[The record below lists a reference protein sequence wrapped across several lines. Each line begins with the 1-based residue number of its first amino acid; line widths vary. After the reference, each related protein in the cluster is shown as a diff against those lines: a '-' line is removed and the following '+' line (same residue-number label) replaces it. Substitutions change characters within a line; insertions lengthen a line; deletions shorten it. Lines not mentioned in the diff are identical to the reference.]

1 MIVFWLTAGAM
12 VAVALAFVIPA
23 LAGRARSSSVAR
35 KQLNIS
41 IHKERLQ
48 ELETELQNG
57 VLSQD
62 QFEQARAEL
71 QRNLLRDVEGDD
83 DTPSTAHPPRLLG
96 AIVAA
101 VAIPALAIALYL
113 TLGDPQSIHVSA
125 QALAES
131 GQQQTTGMHSIEQM
145 VQQLR
150 DKLQREPDNV
160 EGWLLLGR
168 SYMTQQHYGEAV
180 AAYARAYEL
189 KPNDAQLMADYAEA
203 MALANGSRLEG
214 QPTDLAARALKL
226 EPDNP
231 KALWLSGMAAMQRG
245 EREVAVAHL
254 QRLQKLLPPGSE
266 GSQLVRS
273 FLEQAM
279 GNATTTPEPSR
290 PAPPSTAATAGG
302 TRLEVKVALDPAL
315 AARAAPKDTV
325 FIYAQAS
332 QGPRMPLAIVRRQVQ
347 ALPAT
352 VVLDDSMAMTPAMK
366 LSQFDK
372 VVIGARISKSGIAT
386 PQSGDLEGRSGVIT
400 LDTTKSVN
408 VIINRAVP

>member
-1 MIVFWLTAGAM
+1 MIVFWLTAAAM
-12 VAVALAFVIPA
+12 VAIALAFVIPA
-23 LAGRARSSSVAR
+23 LAGRARTSSVVR
-35 KQLNIS
+35 RQLNIS

-83 DTPSTAHPPRLLG
+83 DALSITHPPRLLG

-113 TLGDPQSIHVSA
+113 TLGDPQSIHTSP
-125 QALAES
+125 QALPQS
-131 GQQQTTGMHSIEQM
+131 GQQTTDMHSIEQM

-160 EGWLLLGR
+160 EGWLLLAR
-168 SYMTQQHYGEAV
+168 SYVTQQRYGD
-180 AAYARAYEL
+180 AAMAYERAYEL
-189 KPNDAQLMADYAEA
+189 RPNDGRLMADYAEA
-203 MALANGSRLEG
+203 LALANGSRLDG
-214 QPTDLAARALKL
+214 LPTDLAGRALKL

-254 QRLQKLLPPGSE
+254 QRLQELLPPGSE
-266 GSQLVRS
+266 GAQLVRS
-273 FLEQAM
+273 FLEQAI
-279 GNATTTPEPSR
+279 GNAVASPEPSR
-290 PAPPSTAATAGG
+290 PAPPSTATAGG
-302 TRLEVKVALDPAL
+302 ARLEVKVALDPTL

-332 QGPRMPLAIVRRQVQ
+332 QGPRMPLAIVRQQVQ

-386 PQSGDLEGRSGVIT
+386 PQSGDLEGSSGIIT
-400 LDTTKSVN
+400 LDTTKSVD
-408 VIINRAVP
+408 VIIDRVVP

>member
-1 MIVFWLTAGAM
+1 MIVFWLIAGAM
-12 VAVALAFVIPA
+12 VAIALAFVIPA
-23 LAGRARSSSVAR
+23 LSGHRRGSGVIR

-48 ELETELQNG
+48 ELETDLQNG

-71 QRNLLRDVEGDD
+71 QRDLLRDTEGDD
-83 DTPSTAHPPRLLG
+83 DAPAATHPPRLLG

-113 TLGDPQSIHVSA
+113 ALGDPQFMHISP
-125 QALAES
+125 QTLA
-131 GQQQTTGMHSIEQM
+131 QQQATGMHSIEQM

-150 DKLQREPDNV
+150 DKLQREPDNI
-160 EGWLLLGR
+160 EGWLLLAR
-168 SYMTQQHYGEAV
+168 SYMTQKHYGEAV

-214 QPTDLAARALKL
+214 EPTDLAARALKL

-266 GSQLVRS
+266 GAQLVRS
-273 FLEQAM
+273 FLEQAI
-279 GNATTTPEPSR
+279 GNTAPAPQPSSPAPSSAVATT
-290 PAPPSTAATAGG
+290 GG
-302 TRLEVKVALDPAL
+302 TKLEVKVALDPAL

-332 QGPRMPLAIVRRQVQ
+332 QGPRMPLAIVRQQVQ

-352 VVLDDSMAMTPAMK
+352 VILDDSMAMTPAMK
-366 LSQFDK
+366 LSKFDK
-372 VVIGARISKSGIAT
+372 VIIGARISKSGIAT
-386 PQSGDLEGRSGVIT
+386 PQSGDLEGRSGIIA

-408 VIINRAVP
+408 VIINQVVP

>member
-23 LAGRARSSSVAR
+23 LAGRARGSAVAR

-71 QRNLLRDVEGDD
+71 QRNMLRDVEGDD
-83 DTPSTAHPPRLLG
+83 DALSTTHPPRLLG

-101 VAIPALAIALYL
+101 VAIPALAVALYL
-113 TLGDPQSIHVSA
+113 TLGDPQSIHASP
-125 QALAES
+125 QALAQP
-131 GQQQTTGMHSIEQM
+131 GQQTTDMHSIEQM

-160 EGWLLLGR
+160 EGWLLLAR
-168 SYMTQQHYGEAV
+168 SYMTQQHYGDAV
-180 AAYARAYEL
+180 TAYARAYEL
-189 KPNDAQLMADYAEA
+189 RPNDGQVMADYAEA
-203 MALANGSRLEG
+203 LALANGSRLEG

-266 GSQLVRS
+266 GAQLVRS

-279 GNATTTPEPSR
+279 GNAAVSPEPSR
-290 PAPPSTAATAGG
+290 PAPPSTAAAGG
-302 TRLEVKVALDPAL
+302 ARLEVKVALDPAL

-332 QGPRMPLAIVRRQVQ
+332 QGPRIPLAIVRQQVQ

-386 PQSGDLEGRSGVIT
+386 PQSGDLEGRSDIIT
-400 LDTTKSVN
+400 LDATKSVN
-408 VIINRAVP
+408 VIIDRVVP

>member
-1 MIVFWLTAGAM
+1 MIVFWLIAGAM
-12 VAVALAFVIPA
+12 VAIALAFVIPA
-23 LAGRARSSSVAR
+23 LSGHTRGSGVIR
-35 KQLNIS
+35 KQLNIR

-48 ELETELQNG
+48 ELETDLQNG

-71 QRNLLRDVEGDD
+71 QRDLLRDTEGDD
-83 DTPSTAHPPRLLG
+83 DAPAATYPPRLLG

-113 TLGDPQSIHVSA
+113 TLGDPQFMHISPQTVA
-125 QALAES
+125 
-131 GQQQTTGMHSIEQM
+131 QQQMAGTHSIEQM

-150 DKLQREPDNV
+150 DKLQREPDNI
-160 EGWLLLGR
+160 EGWLLLAR
-168 SYMTQQHYGEAV
+168 SYMTQKHYGEAV

-189 KPNDAQLMADYAEA
+189 KPNDAQLLADYAEA

-254 QRLQKLLPPGSE
+254 QRLQKLLPPSSE
-266 GSQLVRS
+266 GAQLVRS

-279 GNATTTPEPSR
+279 GDTAAVPQPSS
-290 PAPPSTAATAGG
+290 PAPSSAAAATGG
-302 TRLEVKVALDPAL
+302 TRLEVKVALDPTL
-315 AARAAPKDTV
+315 AARATPKDTV

-332 QGPRMPLAIVRRQVQ
+332 QGPRMPLAIVRQQVQ

-352 VVLDDSMAMTPAMK
+352 VILDDSMAMTPAMK
-366 LSQFDK
+366 LSKFDK

-386 PQSGDLEGRSGVIT
+386 PQSGDLEGRSGIIT

-408 VIINRAVP
+408 VIINQVVP

>member
-1 MIVFWLTAGAM
+1 MIVFWLIAGAM
-12 VAVALAFVIPA
+12 VAIALAFVIPA
-23 LAGRARSSSVAR
+23 LSGHTRGSGVIR
-35 KQLNIS
+35 KQLNIR

-48 ELETELQNG
+48 ELETDLQNG
-57 VLSQD
+57 ALSQD

-71 QRNLLRDVEGDD
+71 QRDLLRDTEGDD
-83 DTPSTAHPPRLLG
+83 DAPAATHPPRLLG

-113 TLGDPQSIHVSA
+113 TLGDPQSMHRSP
-125 QALAES
+125 QTLA
-131 GQQQTTGMHSIEQM
+131 QQQMAGMHSIEQM

-150 DKLQREPDNV
+150 DKLQREPDNI
-160 EGWLLLGR
+160 EGWLLLAR
-168 SYMTQQHYGEAV
+168 SYMTQKHYSEAV

-203 MALANGSRLEG
+203 MALANDSRLEG

-266 GSQLVRS
+266 GAQLVRS
-273 FLEQAM
+273 FLEQAI
-279 GNATTTPEPSR
+279 GNTAPQPSSPAPSSAVATTG
-290 PAPPSTAATAGG
+290 STK
-302 TRLEVKVALDPAL
+302 LEVKVALDPAL
-315 AARAAPKDTV
+315 AARAAPQDTV

-332 QGPRMPLAIVRRQVQ
+332 QGPRMPLAIVRQQVQ

-352 VVLDDSMAMTPAMK
+352 VILDDSMAMTPAMK
-366 LSQFDK
+366 LSKFDK
-372 VVIGARISKSGIAT
+372 VVIGARVSKSGIAT
-386 PQSGDLEGRSGVIT
+386 PQSGDLEGRSGIIT

-408 VIINRAVP
+408 VIINQVVP

>member
-1 MIVFWLTAGAM
+1 MIVFWLIAGAM
-12 VAVALAFVIPA
+12 VAIALAFVIPA
-23 LAGRARSSSVAR
+23 LSGHTRGSGVIR
-35 KQLNIS
+35 KQLNIR

-48 ELETELQNG
+48 ELETDLQNG

-71 QRNLLRDVEGDD
+71 QRDLLRDTEGDD
-83 DTPSTAHPPRLLG
+83 DAPAATHSPRLLG

-113 TLGDPQSIHVSA
+113 TLGDPQSMHRSP
-125 QALAES
+125 QTLA
-131 GQQQTTGMHSIEQM
+131 QQQMAGMHSIEQM

-150 DKLQREPDNV
+150 DKLQREPDNI
-160 EGWLLLGR
+160 EGWLLLAR
-168 SYMTQQHYGEAV
+168 SYMTQKHYSEAV

-203 MALANGSRLEG
+203 MALANDSRLEG

-266 GSQLVRS
+266 GAQLVRS
-273 FLEQAM
+273 FLEQAI
-279 GNATTTPEPSR
+279 GNTAPQPSSPAPSSAVATTG
-290 PAPPSTAATAGG
+290 STK
-302 TRLEVKVALDPAL
+302 LEVKVALDPAL
-315 AARAAPKDTV
+315 AARAAPQDTV

-332 QGPRMPLAIVRRQVQ
+332 QGPRMPLAIVRQQVQ

-352 VVLDDSMAMTPAMK
+352 VILDDSMAMTPAMK
-366 LSQFDK
+366 LSKFDK
-372 VVIGARISKSGIAT
+372 VVIGARVSKSGIAT
-386 PQSGDLEGRSGVIT
+386 PQSGDLEGRSGIIT

-408 VIINRAVP
+408 VIINQVVP